1 MCAMTDRIRPSHS
14 AGHSGMFATGVTV
27 ITALKGEQ
35 VHGMTANAFMSVSLE
50 PPLVL
55 ISVDRRTKMCGLLHE
70 GMHYGVSVLCET
82 QAALSDRFAGRPGQD
97 LPSRASRSCAR
108 RRSWTARSRTS
119 SPGWRSRTGAAITR
133 CSSAGWS
140 TRART
145 PARRCCSTAAVTR
158 SSVRPLMARDR
169 RRSRRRF
176 GRRQDHHHP
185 RSHERDRRRH
195 VTHISADDYHR
206 YDRKQRRELGVT
218 PLHPDSNHLD
228 ILTQHLSHLRR
239 GEPVLKPVYSHRT
252 GEFEPPVYVRPAKF
266 LLVEGL
272 LNFHTETLR
281 SPPRRARR
289 ADAAGGAA
297 ARVEGEARLHSA
309 RIHHRRGA
317 GRAGRP
323 AGGRRGVRAAAAPV
337 SPTSSWPSR
346 EQLGGSRH
354 LDADVILRDTLPH
367 PDLSP
372 LLDGNGPAL
381 IKREREWLLRIP
393 GNLDPAH
400 AAELEEAVWQR
411 MSFASH
417 LRIRRLGEFTVGT
430 DLHRSD
436 SLALVQLLILYH
448 VVTARAA
455 LAIGGSPPRADP
467 RFPTGADSALH
478 A

>member
-1 MCAMTDRIRPSHS
+1 VPRAIVVGVVGDSG
-14 AGHSGMFATGVTV
+14 AGKTT
-27 ITALKGEQ
+27 
-35 VHGMTANAFMSVSLE
+35 
-50 PPLVL
+50 
-55 ISVDRRTKMCGLLHE
+55 
-70 GMHYGVSVLCET
+70 
-82 QAALSDRFAGRPGQD
+82 
-97 LPSRASRSCAR
+97 
-108 RRSWTARSRTS
+108 
-119 SPGWRSRTGAAITR
+119 
-133 CSSAGWS
+133 
-140 TRART
+140 
-145 PARRCCSTAAVTR
+145 VTR
-158 SSVRPLMARDR
+158 GLTRVIGDT
-169 RRSRRRF
+169 
-176 GRRQDHHHP
+176 
-185 RSHERDRRRH
+185 H

-206 YDRKQRRELGVT
+206 YDRRQRRELAVT

-228 ILTQHLSHLRR
+228 ILTQHLTHLRR
-239 GEPVLKPVYSHRT
+239 GEPILKPVYSHQT
-252 GEFEPPVYVRPAKF
+252 GEFEPPAYVRPAKF

-281 SPPRRARR
+281 SLHDVRVVLAPPEDLRRAWKLKR
-289 ADAAGGAA
+289 DCT
-297 ARVEGEARLHSA
+297 
-309 RIHHRRGA
+309 RRGYTTDEVLA
-317 GRAGRP
+317 ELDNRQTDAEAYVQPQRAF
-323 AGGRRGVRAAAAPV
+323 ADIVVAF
-337 SPTSSWPSR
+337 SSR
-346 EQLGGSRH
+346 

-372 LLDGNGPAL
+372 LLDGSERGPAL

-417 LRIRRLGEFTVGT
+417 LRIRRLGEFTVGM

-455 LAIGGSPPRADP
+455 LSIGGSPPRADP

>member
-1 MCAMTDRIRPSHS
+1 MPRAIVVGIVGDSG
-14 AGHSGMFATGVTV
+14 AGKTT
-27 ITALKGEQ
+27 
-35 VHGMTANAFMSVSLE
+35 
-50 PPLVL
+50 
-55 ISVDRRTKMCGLLHE
+55 
-70 GMHYGVSVLCET
+70 
-82 QAALSDRFAGRPGQD
+82 
-97 LPSRASRSCAR
+97 
-108 RRSWTARSRTS
+108 
-119 SPGWRSRTGAAITR
+119 
-133 CSSAGWS
+133 
-140 TRART
+140 
-145 PARRCCSTAAVTR
+145 VTR
-158 SSVRPLMARDR
+158 GLTRVIGDT
-169 RRSRRRF
+169 
-176 GRRQDHHHP
+176 
-185 RSHERDRRRH
+185 H

-206 YDRKQRRELGVT
+206 YDRRQRRELAVT
-218 PLHPDSNHLD
+218 PLHPESNHLD
-228 ILTQHLSHLRR
+228 ILTQHLTHLRR
-239 GEPVLKPVYSHRT
+239 GEPVLKPVYSHQT
-252 GEFEPPVYVRPAKF
+252 GEFEPPAYVRPAKF

-281 SPPRRARR
+281 SLHDVRVVLAPPEELRRAWKLKR
-289 ADAAGGAA
+289 DCT
-297 ARVEGEARLHSA
+297 
-309 RIHHRRGA
+309 RRGYTTDEVLA
-317 GRAGRP
+317 ELDKRQTDAEAYVQPQRAF
-323 AGGRRGVRAAAAPV
+323 ADIVVAF
-337 SPTSSWPSR
+337 SSR
-346 EQLGGSRH
+346 

-372 LLDGNGPAL
+372 LLDGSERGPAL

-417 LRIRRLGEFTVGT
+417 LRIRRLGEFTVGM